1 MDASG
6 VAGVGPPC
14 PNSLMSNIGLALPWD
29 AELLMQATRE
39 HPGKME
45 RDAAGHADD
54 RATIIPYVPP

>member
-1 MDASG
+1 M
-6 VAGVGPPC
+6 GPPC

-54 RATIIPYVPP
+54 RATVVPYVPP